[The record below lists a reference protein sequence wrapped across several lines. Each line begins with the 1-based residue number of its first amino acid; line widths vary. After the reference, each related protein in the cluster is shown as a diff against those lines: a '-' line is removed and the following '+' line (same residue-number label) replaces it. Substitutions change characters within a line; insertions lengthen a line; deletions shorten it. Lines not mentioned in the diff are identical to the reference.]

1 VRPRHGFVPGAVPGG
16 WCCRRPTRARRR
28 CWCWPSIQAAL
39 SDDPARLRCARC
51 PQPGRAADARGGEPF
66 AAWQECAR
74 RLADDLDATLVD
86 DRGTVIT
93 LHAFAT
99 IGQELGRLY
108 RPWSSDLAAGT
119 AAARRLFS

>member
-1 VRPRHGFVPGAVPGG
+1 VPGAVPG
-16 WCCRRPTRARRR
+16 RLVL
-28 CWCWPSIQAAL
+28 PSADEGAPPVLVLAFDSQAAL

-51 PQPGRAADARGGEPF
+51 PEPGRAADARGGEPF

-108 RPWSSDLAAGT
+108 RALEQHDLAAGT

>member
-1 VRPRHGFVPGAVPGG
+1 VPQTAE
-16 WCCRRPTRARRR
+16 
-28 CWCWPSIQAAL
+28 
-39 SDDPARLRCARC
+39 
-51 PQPGRAADARGGEPF
+51 GGEPF

-108 RPWSSDLAAGT
+108 RPWSSRPGCRHGCGAAPVQLSSTGPCH
-119 AAARRLFS
+119 ADE